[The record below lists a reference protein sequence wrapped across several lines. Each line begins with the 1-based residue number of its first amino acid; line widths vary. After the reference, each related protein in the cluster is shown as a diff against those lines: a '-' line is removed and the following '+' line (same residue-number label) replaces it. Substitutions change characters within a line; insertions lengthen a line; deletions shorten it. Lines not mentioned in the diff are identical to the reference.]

1 MTRRKGKPMR
11 WDDEATTPTPEERAF
26 VGSLDAQAAFRILVG
41 AAHRVAML
49 EGPAVALEALE
60 RLTAIVR
67 MAKAMTGAREP

>member
-11 WDDEATTPTPEERAF
+11 WDDEAATPTPEERTY
-26 VGSLDAQAAFRILVG
+26 VGSLDAQAAFRVMVG

-67 MAKAMTGAREP
+67 MARAMTERRGP